1 MVGWTPQAALPSL
14 ELLNIS
20 GLDNVKKIWH
30 NQLPQDSF
38 TKLKDVKVASCGR
51 LLNIFPSSMLKRLQ
65 SLQFLKAVD
74 CSSLEEVFDMEG
86 INVKEA
92 VAVTQLSKLIL
103 QFLPKVKQI
112 WNKEPHGILTFQN
125 FKSVMIDQCQR
136 LKNLFPASLVR
147 DLVQLQELQVWSCG
161 IEVIVAKDNGVK
173 TAAKFVF
180 PKVTSLRLSHL
191 HQLRSF
197 HPGAHTSQWPL
208 LKELKVH
215 ECPEVDL
222 FAFETPTFQQ
232 IHHMG
237 NLDMLIHQPLFL
249 VQQVRSQTF
258 LDVIHLIK
266 FHNCQVLFNCT
277 LNFHVIVASTISLLS
292 RSCIGLLPCHYF
304 FSFVNPYICL

>member
-1 MVGWTPQAALPSL
+1 M
-14 ELLNIS
+14 
-20 GLDNVKKIWH
+20 KKIWH

-38 TKLKDVKVASCGR
+38 TKLKDVKVASCGQ

-74 CSSLEEVFDMEG
+74 CSSLEEVLDMEG

-125 FKSVMIDQCQR
+125 LKSVMIDQCQS

-191 HQLRSF
+191 QQL
-197 HPGAHTSQWPL
+197 
-208 LKELKVH
+208 
-215 ECPEVDL
+215 
-222 FAFETPTFQQ
+222 
-232 IHHMG
+232 
-237 NLDMLIHQPLFL
+237 L
-249 VQQVRSQTF
+249 V
-258 LDVIHLIK
+258 
-266 FHNCQVLFNCT
+266 
-277 LNFHVIVASTISLLS
+277 STQGHILHSGH
-292 RSCIGLLPCHYF
+292 C
-304 FSFVNPYICL
+304 